1 LALQGLISH
10 EWRHHV
16 LFAKRGSTG
25 DKMMALKLHSADYRH
40 EDGVTYCIKRES
52 LDQDF
57 TIYEKRSDEW
67 IDSGLDQAVQDLN
80 FAEFKRLGLLIKT
93 IMDSDQWIA

>member
-1 LALQGLISH
+1 
-10 EWRHHV
+10 
-16 LFAKRGSTG
+16 
-25 DKMMALKLHSADYRH
+25 MMALKLHSAGYLH

-67 IDSGLDQAVQDLN
+67 IDSGLDQAVQELN

-93 IMDSDQWIA
+93 IMDNDQWIA